1 MRVLFVSP
9 YVPSPVRIR
18 PYGWIRALAR
28 LGHEVHVVAVRPP
41 EDRSAEVADLRGV
54 VRALDV
60 FPLSRVR
67 TLANA
72 VRALPTRQPFQAS
85 YAAHPQAR
93 AQVAALAAT
102 GEFDI
107 VHIEHLRGVPLAHGV
122 AGAPC
127 VWDAVDSITALFE
140 RAARLAPTRSQR
152 WVARLDLAR
161 TRRFEATAPSRF
173 ARVIVTTP
181 PEADAFAALAGP
193 ASMSRLAIVPNGV
206 DTEHFGTVDARDG
219 TAVLFSGKLSY
230 HANVSAALRLIERIM
245 PLVWA
250 RCPGVPVVLAG
261 KDPSPRLLALAS
273 DPRITVTG
281 YLEDLRPV
289 FARAAVA
296 VCPLV
301 YGAGIQNKVLEAM
314 ASGVPVV
321 ASRELDGTIKA
332 RAGEAWLLGADD
344 RQVADHVVD
353 LLDHPHRRHT
363 VGDAGRAFVT
373 QHHAWT
379 AQARRLVEVYDG
391 AREEWRGPRD
401 ARGRQACA

>member
-9 YVPSPVRIR
+9 YVPSPVRVR
-18 PYGWIRALAR
+18 PYGWVRALAR

-41 EDRSAEVADLRGV
+41 EDRRAEVTDLRGV

-72 VRALPTRQPFQAS
+72 ARALPTRQPFQAS

-93 AQVAALAAT
+93 ARVEALAAT
-102 GEFDI
+102 GEFHV
-107 VHIEHLRGVPLAHGV
+107 VHIEHLRGVPLAHRVMGV
-122 AGAPC
+122 PC
-127 VWDAVDSITALFE
+127 VWDAVDSIAALFE
-140 RAARLAPTRSQR
+140 RAARLAPTRLQR
-152 WVARLDLAR
+152 WVARLDLPR
-161 TRRFEATAPSRF
+161 TRRFEATATSRF

-181 PEADAFAALAGP
+181 HEANAFAALAGRGS
-193 ASMSRLAIVPNGV
+193 ASRLAVVPNGV
-206 DTEHFGTVDARDG
+206 DTEYFGTVDARGG

-273 DPRITVTG
+273 DPRVSVTG
-281 YLEDLRPV
+281 FLEDLRPV

-321 ASRELDGTIKA
+321 ASRELDGTMKA
-332 RAGEAWLLGADD
+332 RAGETWLLGEDD
-344 RQVADHVVD
+344 RQVAGHVVD
-353 LLDHPHRRHT
+353 LLEHPHRRHT
-363 VGDAGRAFVT
+363 IGEAGRGFVT

-379 AQARRLVEVYDG
+379 AQAGRLVEVYEG
-391 AREEWRGPRD
+391 ARDEWRERRTQWGGKR
-401 ARGRQACA
+401 CA